1 MKKRTLL
8 LLALAFFSSIP
19 LLATPANADDSAPHR
34 RRTTIE
40 KERPELDEATKALIA
55 AYRRDP
61 SEKNRATL
69 RKQVEINYDKVIAR
83 KQAKLQE
90 LKQTAHH
97 SHKIREMEAI
107 VDEVIHDRKNR
118 IEQSMRRFTDPRL
131 GPDSRR
137 SRDGF
142 LPLIGAAQNVSI
154 AYTPV
159 TCEEYAVFIK
169 ESGRKAP
176 QYWTE
181 GKIPAG
187 KNRHPV
193 TMVSFH
199 DAQAYCAWLS
209 ARSNAK
215 RYRLPTA
222 EEWELAAGHM
232 PKDAEFNCGK
242 IPTTSPVDA
251 YAQTLSACGAI
262 DMWGNCREWTSSPL
276 NKKSSA
282 KAVKGGSFRTS
293 RMHCR
298 TEYRDVGMLP
308 SKLEDDLGFRVV
320 RED

>member
-1 MKKRTLL
+1 MKKVLL
-8 LLALAFFSSIP
+8 LTLASFSPIP
-19 LLATPANADDSAPHR
+19 LLAAPANTNEAAPHH

-40 KERPELDEATKALIA
+40 KERPKLDETTKALIA
-55 AYRRDP
+55 AYRRDS
-61 SEKNRATL
+61 SEKNRTAL

-83 KQAKLQE
+83 KQAKLRE
-90 LKQTAHH
+90 LKQTARH

-107 VDEVIHDRKNR
+107 VDEVVRDRKNR

-159 TCEEYAVFIK
+159 TCEEYAAFIK

-176 QYWTE
+176 QYWPE

-193 TMVSFH
+193 TMVSFY

-209 ARSNAK
+209 ARSNAQH
-215 RYRLPTA
+215 YRLPTA

-232 PKDAEFNCGK
+232 PKDAEFNCGESS
-242 IPTTSPVDA
+242 TTSSVDT
-251 YAQTLSACGAI
+251 YARTLSACGAI
-262 DMWGNCREWTSSPL
+262 DMWGNCREWTASPL
-276 NKKSSA
+276 NKHPSV
-282 KAVKGGSFRTS
+282 KAVKGGSFRSS

-298 TEYRDVGMLP
+298 TEYRDAGMPP
-308 SKLEDDLGFRVV
+308 SKLEDDLGFRIV